1 MNELFKITFSSG
13 SSASSSAKG
22 FFFIGFVMPD
32 NCSYGCLFAGL
43 QLKCGKLASWIA
55 EFWLRNLLCI
65 RKLGLVLCNCGLR
78 DGRHYYCRLTMLH
91 ECNW

>member
-1 MNELFKITFSSG
+1 MNYSKLRFPLVLPL
-13 SSASSSAKG
+13 ALVPRV
-22 FFFIGFVMPD
+22 FFIGFVMPD

>member
-1 MNELFKITFSSG
+1 MNYSKLRFPLVLPL
-13 SSASSSAKG
+13 ALVPRV
-22 FFFIGFVMPD
+22 FFIGFVMPD

-65 RKLGLVLCNCGLR
+65 RKPGFVLCNCGLR